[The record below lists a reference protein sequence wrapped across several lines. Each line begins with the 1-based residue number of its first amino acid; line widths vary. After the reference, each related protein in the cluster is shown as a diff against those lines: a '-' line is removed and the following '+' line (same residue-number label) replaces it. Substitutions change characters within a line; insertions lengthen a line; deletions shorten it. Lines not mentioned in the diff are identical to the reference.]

1 MSRILVTGGAGAIGN
16 SLCRVLLAGGHE
28 VTVLDDLSSGHA
40 EFLPPAVRFLEASV
54 LDREALAAAFDPQP
68 EYVVHLAALFANQNS
83 VEHPEADLEAN
94 GQGMLRVLE
103 AATRAGVQK
112 LLYTSSSC
120 IYGNREVM
128 REDDGAGTLD
138 TPYAVTKYLGELYS
152 QYWVRQ
158 MGLNVVIAR
167 LFNCYGPYELP
178 GPYRNVTTN
187 FFARAL
193 RGESLTITGDGSET
207 RDFTF
212 VEDTVEGLR
221 LLLLGA
227 TEPGEVFN
235 IATGQPTPILTLAEE
250 INRLTA
256 NPAPIEFRPRRSW
269 DHVRSRVGVID
280 RIHDRL
286 GYQPRHSLEEG
297 LKITCEWIQQ
307 QVGPGSGEG

>member
-16 SLCRVLLAGGHE
+16 SLCRVLVAEGHE

-40 EFLPPAVRFLEASV
+40 EFLPPEVRFLEASL
-54 LDREALAAAFDPQP
+54 LDREALDSAFAPAPQ
-68 EYVVHLAALFANQNS
+68 YVVHLAALFANQNS

-94 GQGMLRVLE
+94 GQGMLRILE
-103 AATRAGVQK
+103 ASSRVGVQK
-112 LLYTSSSC
+112 LVYTSSSC
-120 IYGNREVM
+120 IYGNRELM
-128 REDDGAGTLD
+128 REEDGAGNLD

-152 QYWVRQ
+152 QYWVQQ
-158 MGLNVVIAR
+158 MGLNIAIAR

-193 RGESLTITGDGSET
+193 RGEALTITGDGSET

-221 LLLLGA
+221 LLLFGP
-227 TEPGEVFN
+227 TQPGEVFN
-235 IATGQPTPILTLAEE
+235 IATGEPTPILTLAEE

-256 NPAPIEFRPRRSW
+256 NPAPIEFRSRRSW

-280 RIHDRL
+280 RIRDRL
-286 GYQPRHSLEEG
+286 GYEPRYSLADG
-297 LKITCEWIQQ
+297 LKRTCEWMRK
-307 QVGPGSGEG
+307 QVGQDSPEA